1 MSLDLSAAAILPEDH
16 RQATL
21 VGRVWLPGKP
31 GGPTVVT
38 LREDKL
44 IDLSKVAATVSDVI
58 NAEDPVALIRN
69 CTGSEIGQ
77 IDAVLAN
84 SLHSAR
90 DSELAYLLTPI
101 DLQAIKACGVTFVE
115 SLLERV
121 IEEGA
126 KGDPAAAQEIRQNIG
141 AQIGADLA
149 NIVPGSEQALA
160 LKAVLVEQGLWSPYL
175 EVGIGPDA
183 EVFTKAQPMSAVGT
197 GAEVGLHRK
206 SNWSNPEPELVL
218 VINAGGQ
225 IIGVTLGNDV
235 NLRDIEGRSALLLGS
250 AKDNNGSAA
259 VGPFLRLF
267 DDAFTIDEARTMDI
281 SLRVEGDDGFVL
293 DGRSSMSQI
302 ARDITDLARQ
312 TIGPSHQYPDGLV
325 LYTGTLFAPTQDRG
339 AAGQGFT
346 HKIGDRVMI
355 HTPKLGCLANRVNH
369 CDKITPWTFGAGA
382 LMRNLFERGILR

>member
-160 LKAVLVEQGLWSPYL
+160 LKAVLVEQS
-175 EVGIGPDA
+175 
-183 EVFTKAQPMSAVGT
+183 
-197 GAEVGLHRK
+197 
-206 SNWSNPEPELVL
+206 
-218 VINAGGQ
+218 
-225 IIGVTLGNDV
+225 
-235 NLRDIEGRSALLLGS
+235 GR
-250 AKDNNGSAA
+250 
-259 VGPFLRLF
+259 
-267 DDAFTIDEARTMDI
+267 
-281 SLRVEGDDGFVL
+281 
-293 DGRSSMSQI
+293 
-302 ARDITDLARQ
+302 
-312 TIGPSHQYPDGLV
+312 
-325 LYTGTLFAPTQDRG
+325 
-339 AAGQGFT
+339 
-346 HKIGDRVMI
+346 
-355 HTPKLGCLANRVNH
+355 
-369 CDKITPWTFGAGA
+369 
-382 LMRNLFERGILR
+382 